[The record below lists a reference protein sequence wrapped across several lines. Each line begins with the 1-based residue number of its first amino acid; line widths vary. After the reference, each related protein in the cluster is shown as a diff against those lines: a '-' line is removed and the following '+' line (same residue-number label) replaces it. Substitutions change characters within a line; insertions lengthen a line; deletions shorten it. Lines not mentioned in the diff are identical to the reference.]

1 MVRVDVVKKTSGW
14 RCQENVGKKEIMII
28 YVNGTLVGDSDN
40 ELANVNV

>member
-1 MVRVDVVKKTSGW
+1 MGDRVDVVKKTSGK
-14 RCQENVGKKEIMII
+14 VIMMM